1 MKLNEFQK
9 EENAGGGIRT
19 LEPLRDRTLNP
30 APLSTRQPPL
40 MKFTKYAFEI
50 CGLAEIKLP
59 IYLNMVNNNEIV
71 IKLIPLLIPVFFSF
85 HQVLVRKG
93 SEQMSA
99 LDGTYMSLLTS
110 TLIFSPSVLLYC
122 TINFK
127 FIAIML
133 LSGLLHFL
141 LARLCFYH
149 AIERIGANLS
159 APLSATRIFFATII
173 GYFLLNEVITV
184 KLIIM
189 SLLIFSGILLLSNPK
204 KNSSDFIGISLAL
217 LTGLL
222 SAISSYLVKIGLMEV
237 YNPLF
242 GVFLGFLI
250 STIVLTLLMKPDL
263 DIRRGKYYAIAGV
276 FVGLGHLA
284 RYISLQVLPVSYVEP
299 ITSIYPFFT
308 VLLSFLLIRE
318 SEVFSK
324 NLFAGM
330 VLIVL
335 GTNIYFLI

>member
-1 MKLNEFQK
+1 
-9 EENAGGGIRT
+9 
-19 LEPLRDRTLNP
+19 
-30 APLSTRQPPL
+30 
-40 MKFTKYAFEI
+40 
-50 CGLAEIKLP
+50 
-59 IYLNMVNNNEIV
+59 V
-71 IKLIPLLIPVFFSF
+71 IKLIPLLIPVLFSF

-127 FIAIML
+127 FIAIMF

-173 GYFLLNEVITV
+173 GYILLNEVITV

-204 KNSSDFIGISLAL
+204 KNSDFVGISLAL

-250 STIVLTLLMKPDL
+250 STIVLTLLIKPDL
-263 DIRRGKYYAIAGV
+263 DIRSGKYYAIAGV
-276 FVGLGHLA
+276 FVGLGHLV
-284 RYISLQVLPVSYVEP
+284 RYISLRLLPISYVEP

-330 VLIVL
+330 VLIIV